1 MSFGMAT
8 LRKHSNGFTL
18 IELLVVFTLLAMLL
32 TIAVPRYL
40 QIAGNS
46 REKVRDQNIATL
58 RDALD
63 KFKAD
68 QGRYPTE
75 LAELVGK
82 QYLRKLPVDPITGS
96 SEWTPVEDPAK
107 NFAGVYDV
115 SPPVAVALDTPLA
128 GDADGPPPLP
138 PGRPAAP
145 PLAPREPPAPSAA
158 PMAPA
163 TPTP

>member
-1 MSFGMAT
+1 MNLGVASH
-8 LRKHSNGFTL
+8 RKHDNGFTL

-40 QIAGNS
+40 QIADHS
-46 REKVRDQNIATL
+46 REKVRDQNMATL

-96 SEWTPVEDPAK
+96 SEWTPLEDPAK
-107 NFAGVYDV
+107 NFAGVFDV
-115 SPPVAVALDTPLA
+115 GPPAALALDPALA
-128 GDADGPPPLP
+128 GDTDGATPVP
-138 PGRPAAP
+138 PGRPTAPTLPAAP
-145 PLAPREPPAPSAA
+145 TAPAA
-158 PMAPA
+158 PTKPA
-163 TPTP
+163 TPAP

>member
-1 MSFGMAT
+1 MALT
-8 LRKHSNGFTL
+8 LPRQRKHFSGFTL
-18 IELLVVFTLLAMLL
+18 IELLVVFTLLALLL

-40 QIAGNS
+40 QIADNS

-75 LAELVGK
+75 LTELVSK

-107 NFAGVYDV
+107 NYPGVFDV
-115 SPPVAVALDTPLA
+115 APPAALTSDPTLA
-128 GDADGPPPLP
+128 SDADGGTPLP
-138 PGRPAAP
+138 PGKPTAP
-145 PLAPREPPAPSAA
+145 TLP
-158 PMAPA
+158 PA
-163 TPTP
+163 TPASPAP